1 MWCSWSRRVW
11 VLYGIREEY
20 VSGGINFMAQKILKS
35 RTKFLSEREG
45 QIKFFDDLRIDTDV
59 ELTHNTDGVYK
70 GTLFE
75 FKLTIPDINKALFQ
89 AIKYLSH
96 RRIKGEPVPAQIL
109 LVALNEQNA
118 YLFDSGNFLA
128 DIEKIYAGA
137 ASKNNADFSTKIKPE
152 KIDYSNI
159 SGLQRVIEILEN
171 ENFTKIHIDM
181 FDVVGWANKF
191 YRENPSASKIKLFK
205 ELRKPMRFA
214 LYVYPWMGDEKD
226 FKYIMDLLNDKQNK
240 KELGAF
246 YTPPAYCLKSAELV
260 RKAIKQIP
268 KGHNYIILDRC
279 AGTGNL
285 EEFLTDKPV
294 NDITIGELGH
304 YIEKSLK
311 TKYLQDKADVI
322 TTFYNKRNFNEIT
335 IGELEK
341 HKTKLSLH
349 DHIFD
354 DELEHTIVNTY
365 ELKEWIVLNERIGD
379 RVKLIIPPPQ
389 EVSNKNALVD
399 GGDALSS
406 QFVTGQISLGMTKE
420 YNESISM
427 LLSIV
432 KDKKTNII
440 LYENPPYR
448 DSSAANVENA
458 TNRSSK
464 GTFVFEAMKNDLKN
478 LANSNISTARD
489 ISNQFIWSGWQHYLK
504 KTDDYFV
511 LFSPIK
517 YWKSLGLGEK
527 KFTDGFLFN
536 RQFFHA
542 GPSAISCILWQ
553 NVNDSVGELTL
564 KVFDI
569 DNKKTPEQGD
579 DEIVQLD
586 DVKIKKANKTLES
599 FFDRRRFDD
608 DEETN
613 VYCEGDGT
621 EIENRKTDGKSLYNK
636 NIIAYM
642 VPMSFTPDP
651 KHILLTRHIWYGSRG
666 FYLRSDNFIN
676 KLPLFAAKLYPQ
688 KNWYERDVYFTTAD
702 GGDLYLKDKDFL
714 RTCFIFA
721 CLSQRNH
728 CRSFDGSDGRFYK
741 NELCFDKGT
750 LASNKV
756 KNYKLTAEEKE
767 LLDTFADVLTK
778 AKSTNGYDS
787 KCTYGTYQID
797 EELNTREKNENDEWI
812 YDYPELNTAINSL
825 KNKIAKYYENIIQ
838 PKLFEYELLK

>member
-1 MWCSWSRRVW
+1 MAKKLSK
-11 VLYGIREEY
+11 
-20 VSGGINFMAQKILKS
+20 SGN
-35 RTKFLSEREG
+35 KFLSEREG
-45 QIKFFDDLRIDTDV
+45 QVKFFDDLRIDTDV
-59 ELTHNTDGVYK
+59 ELTQNTDGIYK

-75 FKLTIPDINKALFQ
+75 FKLTISDINKVLFQ

-96 RRIKGEPVPAQIL
+96 RRIKGYPIPAQIL
-109 LVALNEQNA
+109 LVALNEEKT
-118 YLFDSGNFLA
+118 YLFNSGDFLSY
-128 DIEKIYAGA
+128 IEIPYAGA
-137 ASKNNADFSTKIKPE
+137 ASKNNADFTTKIQPE
-152 KIDYSNI
+152 KIDYSKP
-159 SGLQRVIEILEN
+159 SGLSRVLEILET
-171 ENFTKIHIDM
+171 EKYTKIHIDL
-181 FDVVGWANKF
+181 FDVVGWANRF
-191 YRENPSASKIKLFK
+191 YQENPSTNKIKFFK
-205 ELRKPMRFA
+205 ELRMPKRFA
-214 LYVYPWMGDEKD
+214 TFIHPWKGEEKD
-226 FKYIMDLLNDKQNK
+226 FKYIMDLLNDKQHK

-246 YTPPAYCLKSAELV
+246 YTPPAYCQKATELV
-260 RKAIKQIP
+260 RRAIKQIP
-268 KGHNYIILDRC
+268 AGHNYIILDRC

-294 NDITIGELGH
+294 NDITIGELSR
-304 YIEKSLK
+304 YVDKSLK
-311 TKYLQDKADVI
+311 TKYLQDKADI
-322 TTFYNKRNFNEIT
+322 ISTFYSKRNFNEIT
-335 IGELEK
+335 VGDLEK
-341 HKTKLSLH
+341 RKTKISLH

-354 DELEHTIVNTY
+354 NELSHTIVNTY

-389 EVSNKNALVD
+389 EVNNTKALVD

-406 QFVTGQISLGMTKE
+406 QFVTGQRSLGMTKE
-420 YNESISM
+420 YNESIDT
-427 LLSIV
+427 LLDYV

-448 DSSAANVENA
+448 DSSAANTENR

-489 ISNQFIWSGWQHYLK
+489 ISNQFIWSGWQYYLK
-504 KTDDYFV
+504 KPNDYFV

-527 KFTDGFLFN
+527 KFIGGFLFN

-542 GPSAISCILWQ
+542 SPSVISCILWQ
-553 NVNDSVGELTL
+553 NINNSVEELTF

-569 DNKKTPEQGD
+569 DDKKTPEQED
-579 DEIVQLD
+579 NEVVQLY
-586 DVKIKKANKTLES
+586 DVEIKKANKTLES
-599 FFDRRRFDD
+599 FFDRRRLDE
-608 DEETN
+608 DEETD

-621 EIENRKTDGKSLYNK
+621 EVEDRKTDGKSLYNK

-666 FYLRSDNFIN
+666 FYLRSDNFID

-702 GGDLYLKDKDFL
+702 GGDRYLKDKGFL
-714 RTCFIFA
+714 KTCLIFT

-750 LASNKV
+750 LAGS
-756 KNYKLTAEEKE
+756 KLTAFKLTKEERD
-767 LLDTFADVLTK
+767 LLDAFSDVLKK
-778 AKSTNGYDS
+778 AKTTKNYN
-787 KCTYGTYQID
+787 KKYTYGAYQID
-797 EELNTREKNENDEWI
+797 EELNTRYKNENDEWI
-812 YDYPELNTAINSL
+812 YDYPELNTAINGL
-825 KNKIAKYYENIIQ
+825 KTKLAKYYESVIQ